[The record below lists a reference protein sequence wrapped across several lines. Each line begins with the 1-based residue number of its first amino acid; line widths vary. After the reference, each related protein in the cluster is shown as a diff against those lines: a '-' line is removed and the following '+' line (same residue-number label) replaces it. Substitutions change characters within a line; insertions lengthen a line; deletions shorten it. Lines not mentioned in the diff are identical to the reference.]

1 MTMVSTVHLMLDEIG
16 PIGIREALEKAS
28 CEHEDSLM
36 PSHLD
41 EESLVRANAQ
51 FWEQMLG
58 MQMDTV
64 PFAEE
69 FCVDPGH
76 VLVSVGLFGNWNGRI
91 EVRMARNLADMATAA
106 MLMQPVEA
114 VVEAD
119 TLDATREIVNMIG
132 GLLKSAL
139 PQPCSMTVPESA
151 IATERLCSVLHGEN
165 TLTVAFRHEAGG
177 LLVRVRE
184 EEAAS

>member
-1 MTMVSTVHLMLDEIG
+1 MTMVCAVHLMHDENC
-16 PIGIREALEKAS
+16 PIGIRAAPEEAS
-28 CEHEDSLM
+28 CEREDSLM

-41 EESLVRANAQ
+41 EQSLVRANAQ

-64 PFAEE
+64 PFAEDL
-69 FCVDPGH
+69 CVDIGH
-76 VLVSVGLFGNWNGRI
+76 ILVSVDILGMWKGRI

-151 IATERLCSVLHGEN
+151 IAAERLCSVLHGEN

-184 EEAAS
+184 EQAAS

>member
-1 MTMVSTVHLMLDEIG
+1 MLAENG
-16 PIGIREALEKAS
+16 PIEIRGASKKAG
-28 CEHEDSLM
+28 CKHEGSLM

-76 VLVSVGLFGNWNGRI
+76 VLVSVDLFGEWNGRI
-91 EVRMARNLADMATAA
+91 EVRITMDLANVVTAA

-132 GLLKSAL
+132 GLLKSSL
-139 PQPCSMTVPESA
+139 PQPCSMTVPDSA
-151 IATERLCSVLHGEN
+151 IATERLCSLLHGEN

-184 EEAAS
+184 EKAAS

>member
-1 MTMVSTVHLMLDEIG
+1 M
-16 PIGIREALEKAS
+16 R
-28 CEHEDSLM
+28 
-36 PSHLD
+36 SHLD
-41 EESLVRANAQ
+41 EQSLVRANAQ

-64 PFAEE
+64 PFTEN
-69 FCVDPGH
+69 FCVGIGH
-76 VLVSVGLFGNWNGRI
+76 VLVSVDLSGMWKGRI
-91 EVRMARNLADMATAA
+91 EVRLARDLANAAAAA

-119 TLDATREIVNMIG
+119 TLDATREIVNMIA
-132 GLLKSAL
+132 GLLKSSL

-151 IATERLCSVLHGEN
+151 IATEILCSVLHGEN

-184 EEAAS
+184 KQAAAD

>member
-1 MTMVSTVHLMLDEIG
+1 MRT
-16 PIGIREALEKAS
+16 
-28 CEHEDSLM
+28 
-36 PSHLD
+36 HLD

-69 FCVDPGH
+69 FCVDAGH

-91 EVRMARNLADMATAA
+91 EVRMARNLADTATAA
-106 MLMQPVEA
+106 MLMQPVED

-132 GLLKSAL
+132 GLLKSSL

-165 TLTVAFRHEAGG
+165 TITVAFRHEAGG
-177 LLVRVRE
+177 LLVRVQE
-184 EEAAS
+184 KLTAG